1 MKKFKLLVLAA
12 ITAIAFNSCSQMDAQ
27 KYNDTVVGLYDGYV
41 SKLSADLDKVASEGT
56 TKADAET
63 ALKNMT
69 NNTDSCLKVMNGLKP
84 SDDAKDFH
92 TKIVAVLTT
101 VKGEVIPEMQKLASL
116 KGTDNVEEYNKA
128 IDAYNATNDKITKL
142 EDEAGKAQEAFAKKV
157 NMEIK

>member
-1 MKKFKLLVLAA
+1 MKKIKLLVLAA

-41 SKLSADLDKVASEGT
+41 GKLSADLDKVAAEST
-56 TKADAET
+56 TKADAEA
-63 ALKNMT
+63 ALKNIT
-69 NNTDSCLKVMNGLKP
+69 NNTDSCLKVMNDLKP

-101 VKGEVIPEMQKLASL
+101 VKAEVIPEMQKLASL